1 MRLYGTLQELS
12 SLTIRLDSG
21 KTVQVVAAEPTVSAT
36 VTIPDVVDGADTFV
50 VADTA
55 QTLLNKTLTAPVMTE
70 ANISASNLVIP
81 KLSDPAVSRAQG
93 SLILDSDSNLVTV
106 GDTDNFGSYKVL
118 VDETSSQTMQNK
130 NLSSPSI
137 AGGTISGSVLGTV
150 NNPVTISFAD
160 KIALGKIT
168 DVSAGHV
175 LISDTNNEVYSEAQL
190 NKSRGGTG
198 ADLSNVNFPANV
210 ASTIVTNIAELT
222 SVKLDSAFPGIALN
236 VLTPSSNKAV
246 IQRIDT
252 AGNFNEIANP
262 EDGRYYI
269 LMNASA
275 TDITI
280 GNETGTAANQIVTG
294 TGAAFTFKAGTSIA
308 AVYDGGSTKWRLSG
322 GAGGAGGGT
331 ADVISQVAHGFAVG
345 DALYLSG
352 STYTKAIATAANT
365 AEVVGVVSKVVSSD
379 TFELTTSGEITGL
392 SGLTP
397 GGVYFLSSATAGLL
411 TLTEPSVV
419 GYVSLPIGV
428 ASSASSLYVAP
439 KRGVVV
445 GAANARTTIAV
456 SNNAATDVVDV
467 TNYNSL
473 KLEGELNVTRS
484 SGGNHRAYYTVEAAK
499 NGAGVWQVSASYTG
513 DDVLY
518 TTLPAWDVSANQLQL
533 TMPNVTNF
541 SSASLTYAL
550 GAPAVGASLPLSIDS
565 SSINIVESA
574 PLSNRNVLI
583 NGNFDI
589 WQRGTSQT
597 SVGYGSD
604 DRWTNFH
611 SGSTKTHSQQTF
623 ALGQTDVPGNPKYF
637 SRTVASSV
645 AGASNYVLKLQRI
658 ESVATLAGQ
667 TATLSFW
674 AKADA
679 PKNMAVE
686 FTQYFG
692 AGGSP
697 SSTVN
702 AIGVTTIA
710 LTTSWKKYT
719 VTVDIPSVAGKT
731 LGTAGDDNLQIYF
744 WFDGGS
750 NWDNRTNSLG
760 QQSGT
765 FDIAQVQLEAGS
777 KATAFEKRPF
787 QQELALCQRYFEKS
801 YNLNVP
807 PGTNVSAGTSVCSVT
822 SSVTSLSRLFL
833 DVRYAVPK
841 RTTAVMGSSVNP
853 IKIYSEDGTLNAVS
867 QYNASATKL
876 TVNSVANSSFNSLG
890 NFMNMSTNATS
901 GQAYFFHWT
910 ADAEL

>member
-21 KTVQVVAAEPTVSAT
+21 KTVQVVAAEPTVDAT

-55 QTLLNKTLTAPVMTE
+55 QTLLNKSLTAPQITQV
-70 ANISASNLVIP
+70 NLQDSVRIDVP
-81 KLSDPAVSRAQG
+81 VAAFTTQAEPG
-93 SLILDSDSNLVTV
+93 SLKFNSGTKKLTI
-106 GDTDNFGSYKVL
+106 GDGTATRVL
-118 VDETSSQTMQNK
+118 VDDGALDDG
-130 NLSSPSI
+130 LSSGQRPLIRNKRLTDSGIENTSFTGGSI
-137 AGGTISGSVLGTV
+137 GSDSSPTAIDYV
-150 NNPVTISFAD
+150 N
-160 KIALGKIT
+160 KIGLSDIPNVNAN
-168 DVSAGHV
+168 HV
-175 LISDTNNEVYSEAQL
+175 LISDANNELFSEQKL
-190 NKSRGGTG
+190 DRSRGGTG
-198 ADLSNVNFPANV
+198 ADLSNVTFPGDG
-210 ASTIVTNIAELT
+210 AEGRIILDAADLT
-222 SVKLDSAFPGIALN
+222 SLKVARAAPSIATS
-236 VLTPSSNKAV
+236 VLTPSSDKEV
-246 IQRIDT
+246 IQRIAT
-252 AGNFNEIANP
+252 AANFNEIANP

-280 GNETGTAANQIVTG
+280 GNETGTEANQIVTG

-331 ADVISQVAHGFAVG
+331 ADVISQVAHGFVVG

-456 SNNAATDVVDV
+456 SNNAATNVVDV
-467 TNYNSL
+467 TSYNSL

-597 SVGYGSD
+597 SDGYGSD
-604 DRWTNFH
+604 DRWVNEH
-611 SGSTKTHSQQTF
+611 AGSTKTHSQQAF
-623 ALGQTDVPGNPKYF
+623 ALGQTEVPGNPKYF
-637 SRTVASSV
+637 SRTVVSSV
-645 AGASNYVLKLQRI
+645 AGASNYVVKYTRI
-658 ESVATLAGQ
+658 ESAATLAGQ

-686 FTQYFG
+686 FGQAFG
-692 AGGSP
+692 SGGTPSP
-697 SSTVN
+697 RIT
-702 AIGVTTIA
+702 ALDVTTIA

-719 VTVDIPSVAGKT
+719 VTVDIPSIAGKT
-731 LGTAGDDNLQIYF
+731 LGTNNNDYLEIVY
-744 WFDGGS
+744 WFEAGS
-750 NWDNRTNSLG
+750 NFDNRTNSLG

-777 KATAFEKRPF
+777 KATAFEKRPYGT
-787 QQELALCQRYFEKS
+787 ELHLCQRYFQIVQKLPGSGSTLYGPIAAAYQATRIFFSFPLLQTMRRHPTITS
-801 YNLNVP
+801 YNL
-807 PGTNVSAGTSVCSVT
+807 
-822 SSVTSLSRLFL
+822 
-833 DVRYAVPK
+833 
-841 RTTAVMGSSVNP
+841 
-853 IKIYSEDGTLNAVS
+853 IYIR
-867 QYNASATKL
+867 
-876 TVNSVANSSFNSLG
+876 
-890 NFMNMSTNATS
+890 NATLS
-901 GQAYFFHWT
+901 QSINPLAFFVYASTEHMVSVEVT
-910 ADAEL
+910 PDTNFTPGSIYLFSMAVNGHIHYDAEL

>member
-1 MRLYGTLQELS
+1 VNKIGLS
-12 SLTIRLDSG
+12 D
-21 KTVQVVAAEPTVSAT
+21 
-36 VTIPDVVDGADTFV
+36 IPDVS
-50 VADTA
+50 
-55 QTLLNKTLTAPVMTE
+55 
-70 ANISASNLVIP
+70 AN
-81 KLSDPAVSRAQG
+81 
-93 SLILDSDSNLVTV
+93 
-106 GDTDNFGSYKVL
+106 
-118 VDETSSQTMQNK
+118 
-130 NLSSPSI
+130 
-137 AGGTISGSVLGTV
+137 
-150 NNPVTISFAD
+150 
-160 KIALGKIT
+160 
-168 DVSAGHV
+168 HV
-175 LISDTNNEVYSEAQL
+175 LISDANNELFSEARL

-198 ADLSNVNFPANV
+198 ADLSNVTFPGDG
-210 ASTIVTNIAELT
+210 AEGRIILDAADLT
-222 SVKLDSAFPGIALN
+222 SLKVARAVPSIATN
-236 VLTPSSNKAV
+236 VLTPSSDKEV
-246 IQRIDT
+246 IQRIAT
-252 AGNFNEIANP
+252 AANFNEIANP

-331 ADVISQVAHGFAVG
+331 ADVISQVAHGFVVG

-397 GGVYFLSSATAGLL
+397 GGVYFLSSVTAGLL

-419 GYVSLPIGV
+419 GHISLPIGV

-439 KRGVVV
+439 KRGVVI

-456 SNNAATDVVDV
+456 SNNAATNVVDV
-467 TNYNSL
+467 TSYNSL

-518 TTLPAWDVSANQLQL
+518 TTLPAWDVSSDQLQV

-597 SVGYGSD
+597 SSGYGSD
-604 DRWTNFH
+604 DRWLNQNG
-611 SGSTKTHSQQTF
+611 GSTKTHSQEVF
-623 ALGQTDVPGNPKYF
+623 ALGQTEVPGNPKYF
-637 SRTVASSV
+637 SRTVVSSV
-645 AGASNYVLKLQRI
+645 AGASNYTLKAQRI

-679 PKNMAVE
+679 PKNIAIE
-686 FTQYFG
+686 FVQRFG
-692 AGGSP
+692 TGGSP
-697 SSTVN
+697 SAPVES
-702 AIGVTTIA
+702 IGITTIA
-710 LTTSWKKYT
+710 LTTSWKKHT
-719 VTVDIPSVAGKT
+719 VTVDIPSIAGKT
-731 LGTAGDDNLQIYF
+731 LGTDGSDHLQLYF
-744 WFDGGS
+744 WLEAGS
-750 NWDNRTNSLG
+750 NFDNRTNSLG

-777 KATAFEKRPF
+777 KATAFEKRPYGT
-787 QQELALCQRYFEKS
+787 ELALCQRYYEFGAAS
-801 YNLNVP
+801 FVWVNNTGAL
-807 PGTNVSAGTSVCSVT
+807 TAI
-822 SSVTSLSRLFL
+822 
-833 DVRYAVPK
+833 YATPK
-841 RTTAVMGSSVNP
+841 RITPNVVITSFPSQVNKVSSIGDGSSNLGTVTGVNGGP
-853 IKIYSEDGTLNAVS
+853 YGLYRIFVTG
-867 QYNASATKL
+867 L
-876 TVNSVANSSFNSLG
+876 T
-890 NFMNMSTNATS
+890 TNALYMC
-901 GQAYFFHWT
+901 GYA